1 MVTRILEKSR
11 PLLGVGTGADIGW
24 LMNETTGLQQ
34 KGGHEVR
41 AGSRNRACGG
51 SRGTLLLLKWG
62 LPQMPCLVPKLL
74 RLMGSRAE
82 HPVIGSPHMLSP
94 QSRHSLAFLAKC
106 PCAGDPLPLSCPPP
120 RLMPQRSGG
129 WGWGL
134 VFHRFQRSHEL
145 YLIAVSLL
153 QAFTKGW
160 FSMLPPLTSLY
171 PLAG

>member
-1 MVTRILEKSR
+1 M
-11 PLLGVGTGADIGW
+11 
-24 LMNETTGLQQ
+24 
-34 KGGHEVR
+34 R
-41 AGSRNRACGG
+41 AGSQQGVWSF
-51 SRGTLLLLKWG
+51 SRDIVAPEMGTSTV
-62 LPQMPCLVPKLL
+62 PCLVPKLL
-74 RLMGSRAE
+74 RWMGSWAE
-82 HPVIGSPHMLSP
+82 HPVIGASHVLSP

-106 PCAGDPLPLSCPPP
+106 ACAGDPLLLSCPPP

-134 VFHRFQRSHEL
+134 VFHRFQRSHEI

-160 FSMLPPLTSLY
+160 FSTSPPLTSHY